1 MAMKN
6 YYIYNTLTND
16 QKYVVYET
24 NPGGIPVPVG
34 NVEIAGGHGRINK
47 HLITPLGVL
56 TIVDEN
62 QMALLKRCP
71 LFELHQKN
79 GFIRIETTK
88 KDAEAVASDMETAD
102 KSRQLN
108 PADYKK
114 SRRKP
119 VTNKEAE

>member
-1 MAMKN
+1 MKN
-6 YYIYNTLTND
+6 YYIYSTLTND
-16 QKYVVYET
+16 QNYTVYES
-24 NPGGIPVPVG
+24 NPAGIPVPVG
-34 NVEIAGGHGRINK
+34 TVFIAGGHGRINK
-47 HLITPLGVL
+47 NLITPLGVL
-56 TIVDEN
+56 TVVDQN

-71 LFELHQKN
+71 TFALHEKN
-79 GFIRIETTK
+79 GFIKVETSK
-88 KDAEAVASDMETAD
+88 KDAEAVASNMETAD